1 MPLTVEAQNPD
12 RWSGSVDYGELEP
25 VSYFNPYK
33 QETQIAAQQLFSL
46 IYEGLYR
53 YDYDAEDY
61 LPLLASSSSYIS
73 ENVVE
78 IDLRT
83 DVHWHDGSPFTVD
96 DVVFTYN
103 YIRDQAPSQIS
114 NAYKSITAERVSSTR
129 VRFQFSEPTPD
140 PLRFFEAW
148 IIPRHYFYGYEPRGN
163 PHTLSRHPVGTGPY
177 RFEERTD
184 EGHVTLVVNGNYR
197 GARGKVEKLRMRR
210 ITDPGQVG
218 LLAINGY
225 HQLVLKVPPDAI
237 PQIKGSNK
245 FRFDVYASFG
255 FYAFAYDC
263 KHPILSDV
271 RVRRALTLATNRE
284 GMLRQWFGE
293 SGRVVAGPFN
303 KYSPYFD
310 PELAPLPYSVRDARA
325 LLKEAGYKDIDNDG
339 FLETPQG
346 DKFSLELIYRTESV
360 AIETLNGNLVENYVK
375 DLEEIGI
382 EVRVVATEINA
393 YNDQIF
399 EEKAFDIALVQWTF
413 DPIYDVTELFVRNGN
428 KNIVA
433 FEDDEIDDLVRQF
446 DEELDP
452 ERRILL
458 MKTFQRILRDQSP
471 YTFLVSEDREIAFH
485 RSLLNTRVDPYYLIR
500 DFPQW
505 YIDSGF

>member
-1 MPLTVEAQNPD
+1 MLTRPALLVGLCAVSLLCMPLTVEAQNPD

-73 ENVVE
+73 ENMVE

-177 RFEERTD
+177 RFEERTV
-184 EGHVTLVVNGNYR
+184 EGHVTLVINEDYWGP
-197 GARGKVEKLRMRR
+197 GGHIEEIRMRR
-210 ITDPGQVG
+210 FTDPQV
-218 LLAINGY
+218 LASLAINDY
-225 HQLVLKVPPDAI
+225 LQLIISTPPDAI
-237 PQIKGSNK
+237 PMLKASHK
-245 FRFDVYASFG
+245 FNIIQYPSYTFHAIGHNQRNQLLQD
-255 FYAFAYDC
+255 
-263 KHPILSDV
+263 
-271 RVRRALTLATNRE
+271 RAIRIAMTYGLNRE
-284 GMLRQWFGE
+284 
-293 SGRVVAGPFN
+293 
-303 KYSPYFD
+303 
-310 PELAPLPYSVRDARA
+310 
-325 LLKEAGYKDIDNDG
+325 
-339 FLETPQG
+339 
-346 DKFSLELIYRTESV
+346 LI
-360 AIETLNGNLVENYVK
+360 
-375 DLEEIGI
+375 
-382 EVRVVATEINA
+382 
-393 YNDQIF
+393 
-399 EEKAFDIALVQWTF
+399 
-413 DPIYDVTELFVRNGN
+413 
-428 KNIVA
+428 
-433 FEDDEIDDLVRQF
+433 
-446 DEELDP
+446 
-452 ERRILL
+452 
-458 MKTFQRILRDQSP
+458 
-471 YTFLVSEDREIAFH
+471 
-485 RSLLNTRVDPYYLIR
+485 
-500 DFPQW
+500 
-505 YIDSGF
+505 